1 MTDKKKIVIV
11 IVIVIVLICVGLV
24 ILFVNNSDDTN
35 GKSDIS
41 LQNAAE
47 DQETM
52 LESSNDFIN
61 AFFNYN
67 SQTLRNG
74 KWKKSISSFVDND
87 VIKQYTDNLL
97 YEMLY
102 DIEWQLSHMVN
113 DDTVSEVISINNIE
127 TIRDIDDYSV
137 SALLTLRTNGA
148 DEVDSPYF
156 NLIQREQTLC
166 TIDFTS
172 ENMIYFIQCRV
183 MNIISNESNYGNV

>member
-148 DEVDSPYF
+148 GEVDSPYF